1 MTNGKAVIN
10 ELDFETKIRSMPDRA
25 LLEFVARQ
33 NYETCSQIALQ
44 DTRIK
49 TLENGS
55 KLASSV
61 SGGVTGTLS
70 SIIIAIIA
78 YFSSKG

>member
-1 MTNGKAVIN
+1 MVSGKAILN
-10 ELDFETKIRSMPDRA
+10 ELDFETKMKTFKDRE

-49 TLENGS
+49 TLEGGN

-61 SGGVTGTLS
+61 SGGITGTFT
-70 SIIIAIIA
+70 SIVIAVIS
-78 YFSSKG
+78 YFSSK